1 MGDHA
6 GGITLLGE
14 HGTWKNSKTDIEPVI
29 QLYSNVTFA
38 LDLVFDVSITSV
50 LSFYLHQ
57 DRSKALKE
65 SVVCIMF
72 RRAL

>member
-1 MGDHA
+1 MED
-6 GGITLLGE
+6 
-14 HGTWKNSKTDIEPVI
+14 SKTDIELVI

-38 LDLVFDVSITSV
+38 LNLVFDVSITSV

-72 RRAL
+72 GRAL

>member
-6 GGITLLGE
+6 GGITFLGE
-14 HGTWKNSKTDIEPVI
+14 HGTWKTQYIDIKLVI

-38 LDLVFDVSITSV
+38 LNLVFDVSITSV

-65 SVVCIMF
+65 SVVCMMF
-72 RRAL
+72 GRAL